1 MYAFLSD
8 CGLSFQSIH
17 EVMKHRIEDHPRRFS
32 ADDFQDD
39 KTSVTPHIFPV
50 AESSSEN
57 TMLLERLKSE
67 DIRSLPVSDNA
78 LDSTCTAKK
87 KRGRPAKL
95 LDGKTKTKDSEKKP
109 KVNLSPENK
118 NQLKETS
125 HNREDEVN
133 SDQESESLC
142 ESNEGEINSLKST
155 SPESQKTCEKIKDAL
170 SSQNSSE
177 ENLAEL
183 SKKLDRRKVR
193 VGNMAEEAVRVKAEA
208 ALRELNL
215 LKKNKSPSSAAKWG
229 INAVKFTKQPPTGV
243 STSPISGSP
252 SKPRFTSLVDKKWKS
267 SSTSA
272 IQLQFPKREMLEDMK
287 SDIYDFNDEDL
298 DNKKTFQQLKDTNLE
313 PEHPES
319 NKCIQSSNSCA
330 SGSPKKP
337 NYTSKLNSNNS

>member
-1 MYAFLSD
+1 MFAFLSD

-39 KTSVTPHIFPV
+39 KTSIAPHIFPV
-50 AESSSEN
+50 VESSSE
-57 TMLLERLKSE
+57 TTLLQESLKSE
-67 DIRSLPVSDNA
+67 DVRSLPVSDNA
-78 LDSTCTAKK
+78 VDSTSTAKK
-87 KRGRPAKL
+87 KRGRPAKVI
-95 LDGKTKTKDSEKKP
+95 DGKTKNKDSEKKP
-109 KVNLSPENK
+109 KVSLSPENK

-133 SDQESESLC
+133 SDQESDSLC
-142 ESNEGEINSLKST
+142 GSNEGDVNSLKST

-243 STSPISGSP
+243 LTSPINGS

-267 SSTSA
+267 PSTSA
-272 IQLQFPKREMLEDMK
+272 IQLQVPKREMLEYMK

-298 DNKKTFQQLKDTNLE
+298 DNKKTFQQLKDSNLE

-337 NYTSKLNSNNS
+337 NYTSKLNSDNS